1 MRVKADTYND
11 ETRLKHTVIDALEMD
26 WAQLAKKLITDVE
39 SMGGQVPETVS
50 LASFLPP
57 CETEVLF
64 PSGLITEFLKVPDRS
79 PA

>member
-57 CETEVLF
+57 CADMSGRAAWRSKAASGPVL
-64 PSGLITEFLKVPDRS
+64 S
-79 PA
+79 P